1 MNASL
6 TIARK
11 EISDALHNKLFLIT
25 LGILLLLAVVS
36 ILLGAI
42 QVRSALDSYNNS
54 IQFLKSMGQTV
65 LPPAPNLNP
74 LAASKGFVN
83 YLGMVGALLA
93 MILGNHAIEK
103 EKRSG
108 TLKLLLSR
116 PIFRDSLLNGKL
128 LGNLTI
134 LLAISII
141 VALLSFAVLILI
153 GSVTLSGS
161 DIIRMALFFFMSF
174 LYMAFFLILAVA
186 MAVLIPNGN
195 KALLLTI
202 IVWLLLAFVFP
213 QIGDTMDMDNQL
225 PGGFFAQM
233 GMNRDQEQKLLQNFK
248 FYEILRNG
256 IEEMS
261 PTKHYERVSFALLN
275 VKPGFEKNTPMEVLQ
290 LKWINLLGLIAPS
303 FLLAFLSYMVFLR
316 REDIYST

>member
-1 MNASL
+1 
-6 TIARK
+6 
-11 EISDALHNKLFLIT
+11 
-25 LGILLLLAVVS
+25 
-36 ILLGAI
+36 
-42 QVRSALDSYNNS
+42 
-54 IQFLKSMGQTV
+54 
-65 LPPAPNLNP
+65 
-74 LAASKGFVN
+74 
-83 YLGMVGALLA
+83 
-93 MILGNHAIEK
+93 
-103 EKRSG
+103 
-108 TLKLLLSR
+108 
-116 PIFRDSLLNGKL
+116 
-128 LGNLTI
+128 
-134 LLAISII
+134 
-141 VALLSFAVLILI
+141 
-153 GSVTLSGS
+153 
-161 DIIRMALFFFMSF
+161 
-174 LYMAFFLILAVA
+174 MAFFLILAVA
-186 MAVLIPNGN
+186 MAVLISNGN

-248 FYEILRNG
+248 FYETLRNG